1 MKCRA
6 HILLLCLFV
15 SLFFNY
21 SKGQNT
27 KENYISIDHSEGL
40 IFTDIQINGEPL
52 RALIDFGDPHVLML
66 SYSIAMEKEL
76 DLTKTTEKAH
86 YINGKSYDLYDG
98 HVEKLKVGKWEMENV
113 SFACSPGEIEDINK
127 NISIHFDAVLG
138 WSYFS
143 QFNVTIDYH
152 QSELCLSKANLNV
165 SEFDFSSSFT
175 EKNGYLE
182 MEMEVDGEIKNF
194 ILDTGSPINLID
206 KSILSNRKIHTAING
221 NNVNIK
227 LYSTDLSLLKQMN
240 IYGMLGTDFFKMFII
255 SIDPFNETILF
266 QKSPYSASNDEAN

>member
-21 SKGQNT
+21 SKGQNA
-27 KENYISIDHSEGL
+27 KENYISIHHSDGL
-40 IFTDIQINGEPL
+40 IFTDIQIDGEPI

-66 SYSIAMEKEL
+66 SYSYATEKGLEL
-76 DLTKTTEKAH
+76 IKTVEKAH

-98 HVEKLKVGKWEMENV
+98 QVEKLKVGKWELDNIV
-113 SFACSPGEIEDINK
+113 FASSPEEIEDINK

-152 QSELCLSKANLNV
+152 QNELCLSKADLNV
-165 SEFDFSSSFT
+165 SEFDFSSNFT

-182 MEMEVDGEIKNF
+182 MEMEIDGEVKNF

-206 KSILSNRKIHTAING
+206 KSTLSNRKIHTAING
-221 NNVNIK
+221 NNVNLK
-227 LYSTDLSLLKQMN
+227 LYSTDLSLLKQMD
-240 IYGMLGTDFFKMFII
+240 IHGMLGTDFFKMFVI
-255 SIDPFNETILF
+255 SIDPFNEIILF
-266 QKSPYSASNDEAN
+266 QKSPYHTSFEESN